1 MLAVTEIDVNL
12 IGCGGTQKR
21 KRHCINGIPGR
32 GGCPGSTAEHVPC
45 TPCGEWGAWGEWGS
59 CSKTCSE
66 TDNPGI
72 TTRARACVN
81 GQCPYGEAQQIESCN
96 KQKCVAT
103 TRRPTTTTA
112 TTTTITT
119 STTTTTA
126 TTTTATTTTTAA
138 TTTKMTT
145 TTATMISTTTR
156 ATIES
161 GSLDDLPAVA
171 PLPMNVETEIIEELD
186 GVDADV
192 APLPI
197 GNKMMSPSEIV
208 SASRTETVFSSVAD
222 EDGSGDDLDF

>member
-1 MLAVTEIDVNL
+1 M
-12 IGCGGTQKR
+12 GQKR

-59 CSKTCSE
+59 CSKTCPE

-103 TRRPTTTTA
+103 TKRPTTTT
-112 TTTTITT
+112 
-119 STTTTTA
+119 TTTTTA
-126 TTTTATTTTTAA
+126 TTMTTTTT
-138 TTTKMTT
+138 
-145 TTATMISTTTR
+145 R
-156 ATIES
+156 VNEES

-171 PLPMNVETEIIEELD
+171 PLPVNVETEIIEELD
-186 GVDADV
+186 GVNADV

-197 GNKMMSPSEIV
+197 GNKMISPS
-208 SASRTETVFSSVAD
+208 ETVFSSVAD
-222 EDGSGDDLDF
+222 EEDGSGDDLDF